1 MSNTIIV
8 TSAIGGVGKS
18 SISSLLALKLS
29 KDNKVLIIDGNNGRR
44 TLDLIFNME
53 DDIFYT
59 VNDYENDG
67 MELEDMFYEVADR
80 LYLLSATQQFNR
92 INIVD
97 LIDKINDR
105 TEFDYIIVD
114 LPSEHYLEQSDK
126 FKDYTTLLISDLS
139 IYSIRST
146 ENIVYNLKK
155 NMNFNYRTVLNRIT
169 EEEKNHL
176 DRDTVEE
183 YNDYNDLNIVSLLP
197 KNDKFFNG
205 LYEGGLLKSE
215 GDNYISLI
223 DNIIENID
231 DVEDNY
237 LDFKNYRF
245 QKSFFKR
252 LFNRD

>member
-1 MSNTIIV
+1 MSKTIIV

-18 SISSLLALKLS
+18 SISSLLALNLS
-29 KDNKVLIIDGNNGRR
+29 KDKKVLIVDGNNGRR

-59 VNDYENDG
+59 IADYDNERV
-67 MELEDMFYEVADR
+67 EIEDMFYEVADR
-80 LYLLSATQQFNR
+80 LFLLSATQQFNR
-92 INIVD
+92 TNIVD
-97 LIDKINDR
+97 VVERINGSV
-105 TEFDYIIVD
+105 EFDYIIVD
-114 LPSEHYLEQSDK
+114 LPLEYYIEQSDK

-146 ENIVYNLKK
+146 ENIVYCLKK
-155 NMNFNYRTVLNRIT
+155 NINFNYRTILNRIT
-169 EEEKNHL
+169 EEEKNNL

-197 KNDKFFNG
+197 KNEKLFSG
-205 LYEGGLLKSE
+205 IYEGRLLNSE
-215 GDNYISLI
+215 EDKYISLI

-231 DVEDNY
+231 NVEDNY